1 MGTEFNADEV
11 LAMAERIER
20 NGQGFYLQA
29 SRSVSDESVSKLL
42 TDLALWEKGHEALF
56 SGMREKLTADQKIST
71 AIDPYDETFLYLS
84 AMADDHVFARD
95 ELNPGSILKPGMSS
109 EEVLNLA
116 LKFEKE
122 SILFFLGLKRIVPE
136 RLGTVEVEKIINEE
150 IGHMAYIE
158 KKKRELESA

>member
-20 NGQGFYLQA
+20 NGQGFYLLA
-29 SRSVSDESVSKLL
+29 SRSVADKGVSGLL
-42 TDLALWEKGHEALF
+42 ADLGVWEKGHEALF
-56 SGMREKLTADQKIST
+56 TGLRKRLTPEQRTST
-71 AIDPYDETFLYLS
+71 AIDPYNETFLYLD

-95 ELNPGSILKPGMSS
+95 DLDPSTVLTPGMSPV
-109 EEVLNLA
+109 EVLNLA

-122 SILFFLGLKRIVPE
+122 SILFFLGLKRMVPE
-136 RLGTVEVEKIINEE
+136 RLGSDEVEKVISEE

-158 KKKRELESA
+158 KKKRELLRT

>member
-20 NGQGFYLQA
+20 NGQGFYLMA
-29 SRSVSDESVSKLL
+29 SRVVSDRSVSALL
-42 TDLALWEKGHEALF
+42 SELGVWEKGHEALF
-56 SGMREKLTADQKIST
+56 AGMRKRLTPEQRTST
-71 AIDPYDETFLYLS
+71 AIDPYDETFLYLA

-95 ELNPGSILKPGMSS
+95 DLDPATILKQGMSP

-116 LKFEKE
+116 IKFEKE
-122 SILFFLGLKRIVPE
+122 SILFFLGLKRMVPA
-136 RLGTVEVEKIINEE
+136 RLGADEVEKVITEE

-158 KKKRELESA
+158 KKKRELKRA